1 MSNCP
6 KCGAPPEHEQARFCT
21 ECGARMDAATSVSSE
36 VAQVPGGGEASSRV
50 AETASVDPAQ
60 QAEAQDVYVRTVQ
73 AKLADGVLD
82 ASDRADL
89 EQAQVNLNLSKDE
102 AATLETKAK
111 DLLVSEDSS
120 RATAGGETPPITLEI
135 NDNHFY
141 GEKCAGA
148 LEFRLV
154 NQTAAKI
161 KDVYFSVTARYLGRI
176 DERRY
181 EIIRPGKLGDA
192 HEKIQVVPE
201 LPGEHVVNVELRYR
215 IDQEMHKWVCQSSLM
230 VFARNTNP
238 STVVID
244 RSLHAGRNIGY
255 GLSISD
261 RFEKDIAKGVIRDFN
276 DMISQVYPP
285 TWKPLDLARR
295 EARRVPA
302 IGEPDARRPWLQK
315 AALVCTDRN
324 AEEVRVLLLALGEVR
339 LGRNRG
345 RNDIVLRVL
354 PRSAEND
361 DLSCRITTSRPHLK
375 IALQADG
382 LFVIDQDTSGGTHL
396 DGHPV
401 KGAARVPLGRSC
413 ELDVAGALRLRLTP
427 HRDDQQP
434 AAITAE
440 QCECL
445 GPPDA
450 LWRTGERLGLRGL
463 LIERVGNLADEERYL
478 VVYRWV
484 ECPGDLGTGF
494 SPRADDSGDTVQRV
508 LRIGGRL
515 WGWSGADAPRPAD
528 SDSECLAGGRVF
540 PLSLG
545 QRIRGGAAD
554 GRVEEW
560 RQFGL

>member
-1 MSNCP
+1 
-6 KCGAPPEHEQARFCT
+6 
-21 ECGARMDAATSVSSE
+21 MDTATSVSSKA
-36 VAQVPGGGEASSRV
+36 AQVPGGGEASSQ
-50 AETASVDPAQ
+50 ATDTAAVDPAP

-89 EQAQVNLNLSKDE
+89 EQSQVNLNLSKDE

-111 DLLVSEDSS
+111 DLLVNEDSS
-120 RATAGGETPPITLEI
+120 RAATGGETPPITLEV

-141 GEKCAGA
+141 GERCAAA

-161 KDVYFSVTARYLGRI
+161 KDVCFSVNARYLGRI
-176 DERRY
+176 EERRY
-181 EIIRPGKLGDA
+181 DLRPGSLRDA
-192 HEKIQVVPE
+192 HERIQVLPE
-201 LPGEHVVNVELRYR
+201 LPGEHVVNVDVRYR
-215 IDQEMHKWVCQSSLM
+215 VDEERHKWVSQLSLM

-261 RFEKDIAKGVIRDFN
+261 KFEKDIARGVIRDFN

-295 EARRVPA
+295 EARKAHEIEESV
-302 IGEPDARRPWLQK
+302 ARRPWLQK
-315 AALVCTDRN
+315 AALVFADPN
-324 AEEVRVLLLALGEVR
+324 AEEMRVLLLALGEVR
-339 LGRNRG
+339 LGRKRG
-345 RNDIVLRVL
+345 HNDIVLRVL
-354 PRSAEND
+354 PRSAEKD
-361 DLSCRITTSRPHLK
+361 DLSCRITASRPHLK

-382 LFVIDQDTSGGTHL
+382 LFVIDQDTPGGTHL

-401 KGAARVPLGRSC
+401 RGAARLPLRRAC

-427 HRDDQQP
+427 HRDDQQSG
-434 AAITAE
+434 AITAE

-445 GPPDA
+445 GPCDA

-463 LIERVGNLADEERYL
+463 LIERVGNLAREERYL

-494 SPRADDSGDTVQRV
+494 SPRADDSGDAVQRV

-515 WGWSGADAPRPAD
+515 WGWTSADTPQPAD
-528 SDSECLAGGRVF
+528 SDSEYLAGGRVF

-545 QRIRGGAAD
+545 HRTRGVAAD

>member
-1 MSNCP
+1 V
-6 KCGAPPEHEQARFCT
+6 Q
-21 ECGARMDAATSVSSE
+21 
-36 VAQVPGGGEASSRV
+36 
-50 AETASVDPAQ
+50 
-60 QAEAQDVYVRTVQ
+60 TVQ

-82 ASDRADL
+82 PNDRADL
-89 EQAQVNLNLSKDE
+89 EQAQVNLSLSDDE
-102 AATLETKAK
+102 AATLESKAK
-111 DLLVSEDSS
+111 DLLMGDDSS
-120 RATAGGETPPITLEI
+120 PPAAGGETPPITLEV

-141 GEKCAGA
+141 GERCAAA

-161 KDVYFSVTARYLGRI
+161 KDVCFSVNARYLGRI
-176 DERRY
+176 EERRY
-181 EIIRPGKLGDA
+181 DLRPGSLRDA
-192 HEKIQVVPE
+192 HERIQVLPE
-201 LPGEHVVNVELRYR
+201 LPGEHVVNVEVRYR
-215 IDQEMHKWVCQSSLM
+215 VDEERHKWVSQLSLM

-261 RFEKDIAKGVIRDFN
+261 RFEKDIARGVIRDFN

-285 TWKPLDLARR
+285 TWKPLDLAWR

-302 IGEPDARRPWLQK
+302 IGERETRRPWLQK
-315 AALVCTDRN
+315 ATLVFADRN
-324 AEEVRVLLLALGEVR
+324 AEELRVLLLALGEVR

-361 DLSCRITTSRPHLK
+361 ALSCRITASRPHLK

-382 LFVIDQDTSGGTHL
+382 LFVIDRDTPGGTRL
-396 DGHPV
+396 DGHSV
-401 KGAARVPLGRSC
+401 RGAARVPLARAC

-427 HRDDQQP
+427 LRDDQRP
-434 AAITAE
+434 TAITAE
-440 QCECL
+440 QCEYL
-445 GPPDA
+445 GPCDA
-450 LWRTGERLGLRGL
+450 LWRTAERLGLRGL
-463 LIERVGNLADEERYL
+463 LIERVDNLADEERYL
-478 VVYRWV
+478 IVYRWV
-484 ECPGDLGTGF
+484 ECPGDLGTGS
-494 SPRADDSGDTVQRV
+494 SPRANDSGDAVQRV

-515 WGWSGADAPRPAD
+515 WGWTDANVPRPAD
-528 SDSECLAGGRVF
+528 SDSEYLAGGRVS

-545 QRIRGGAAD
+545 HVIRGGAAD

>member
-1 MSNCP
+1 
-6 KCGAPPEHEQARFCT
+6 
-21 ECGARMDAATSVSSE
+21 MDAATPVSREAAQVSS
-36 VAQVPGGGEASSRV
+36 GGEASSRPT
-50 AETASVDPAQ
+50 ETASAGPAQ
-60 QAEAQDVYVRTVQ
+60 QADGQDVYVRTVQ

-89 EQAQVNLNLSKDE
+89 EQAQVSLNLSKDE

-111 DLLVSEDSS
+111 DLLVNEDSS
-120 RATAGGETPPITLEI
+120 RAATGGETPPITLEI

-181 EIIRPGKLGDA
+181 DLRPGSLRDA
-192 HEKIQVVPE
+192 HERIQVLPE
-201 LPGEHVVNVELRYR
+201 LPGEHVVNVEVRYR
-215 IDQEMHKWVCQSSLM
+215 VDEERHKWVSQLSLM

-295 EARRVPA
+295 EARKAHEIEESV
-302 IGEPDARRPWLQK
+302 ARRPWLQK
-315 AALVCTDRN
+315 AALVFADPN
-324 AEEVRVLLLALGEVR
+324 AEEMRVLLLALGEVR
-339 LGRNRG
+339 LGRKRG
-345 RNDIVLRVL
+345 HNDIVLRVL

-361 DLSCRITTSRPHLK
+361 DLSCRITASRPHLK

-382 LFVIDQDTSGGTHL
+382 LFVIDQDTAGGTHL

-401 KGAARVPLGRSC
+401 RGAARLPLRRAC

-427 HRDDQQP
+427 HRDDQQSG
-434 AAITAE
+434 AITAE

-445 GPPDA
+445 GPCDA

-463 LIERVGNLADEERYL
+463 LIERVGNLAREERYL
-478 VVYRWV
+478 IVYRWV
-484 ECPGDLGTGF
+484 ECPGDLGTGS
-494 SPRADDSGDTVQRV
+494 SPRADDSGDAVQRV

-515 WGWSGADAPRPAD
+515 WGWTSADAPRPAD
-528 SDSECLAGGRVF
+528 SDSEYLAGGRVF